1 MSNKIT
7 TNPGK
12 SSSASLKENDG
23 GTVDEQPRRRLQ
35 DNIESKNPTRNM
47 NFDRRLKNND
57 RRTNYDSDY
66 KGPSRRLTID
76 RRLKTQDRRKN
87 DKDDDVI
94 Y

>member
-7 TNPGK
+7 DNSRK

-23 GTVDEQPRRRLQ
+23 GAVDEQPRRRLK
-35 DNIESKNPTRNM
+35 DRVESKNPTRSM

-76 RRLKTQDRRKN
+76 RRLKPQDRRKH
-87 DKDDDVI
+87 DKDDDTI